1 MKKCVRKKQVEKEQK
16 KFMKDFRIS
25 KNDFVKIIIKK
36 NKEGVKVN
44 YSK

>member
-25 KNDFVKIIIKK
+25 KNDFVKIKIKK